1 MVKLVKK
8 FGGTS
13 LQTKERMDLA
23 VEEVIGSLDNG
34 DYVTTVVSAMGR
46 EGDPYATD
54 SLIGL
59 LKEVSKDVNPLT
71 QDLLISCGEVM
82 SASLFAHYLDSRG
95 YPAIPMT
102 GFQAG
107 ILTTDDFGDAR
118 IIDIDPVRIE
128 RFLSTG
134 KSVVLAGF
142 QGNTVRNEV
151 TTLGRGGS
159 DTTAVAV
166 AGKLGADL
174 VEIYSDVPGV
184 AVVDPAFVSD
194 PPFFT
199 RVSRSSLLTLAKHG
213 TKVIHPRAVESARK
227 YDMELSI
234 KCAWNRNNETIVGRE
249 SSCAQTPLGIAVH
262 DSCRGVVGSPDELNN
277 IRFSDE
283 IEGRF
288 HGNDGRDIV
297 LTADDF
303 KVNNQVD
310 IEVRD
315 DLSMVTAVFTHLHD
329 TEDVRNRIVDEISPE
344 RYLYRR
350 NLENGVQFLL
360 DSENPREF
368 VRSLYDLF
376 Y

>member
-23 VEEVIGSLDNG
+23 VDEVISSLDSG
-34 DYVTTVVSAMGR
+34 DHVTVVVSAMGR

-59 LKEVSKDVNPLT
+59 LEGVSQDVSPLT

-82 SASLFAHYLDSRG
+82 SASLFAHYLDSSG
-95 YPAIPMT
+95 YHAIPMT

-128 RFLSTG
+128 RLISKG
-134 KSVVLAGF
+134 KPVVLAGF
-142 QGNTVRNEV
+142 QGRTVRNEV

-174 VEIYSDVPGV
+174 IEIYSDVPGV

-194 PPFFT
+194 PPFF
-199 RVSRSSLLTLAKHG
+199 SSIARSSLLTLAQYG
-213 TKVIHPRAVESARK
+213 TKVIHPRAVEQAER
-227 YDMELSI
+227 YDLKLSV
-234 KCAWNRNNETIVGRE
+234 KCAWDRNNETIVGRE
-249 SSCAQTPLGIAVH
+249 SSSSRTPLGIAVH
-262 DSCRGVVGSPDELNN
+262 DSYRGIIGSPDDLNETLLT
-277 IRFSDE
+277 DE
-283 IEGRF
+283 IGVRF
-288 HGNDGRDIV
+288 PSADGRELV
-297 LTADDF
+297 LTANEFEPNDE
-303 KVNNQVD
+303 VD
-310 IEVRD
+310 IQVHD
-315 DLSMVTAVFTHLHD
+315 DLSLVTAVSTQLND
-329 TEDVRNRIVDEISPE
+329 TEDLRKTIVDEISQE
-344 RYLYRR
+344 TYLYRR

-360 DSENPREF
+360 DNENPREF